1 MPHTRAATLL
11 IRGEER
17 EKGEGKR
24 AWPLSVVMRVTSYPH
39 ASLLSLE
46 ALASLRTTTSLSL
59 SLSPPVV
66 YLNLASCVHKSDGRG
81 GGGGLTRWRHDV
93 RGSRRRRVAGR
104 TAPIGFHPVYALPAE

>member
-1 MPHTRAATLL
+1 MPHTRAETLL

-59 SLSPPVV
+59 SPPVV
-66 YLNLASCVHKSDGRG
+66 YLNLASCVHKSDGRAA
-81 GGGGLTRWRHDV
+81 LRC
-93 RGSRRRRVAGR
+93 A
-104 TAPIGFHPVYALPAE
+104 APIGFHPVYALPAE